1 MFQMNLGLRRT
12 WVTKIWHAFY
22 CFHNFFVTFKHV
34 YKYCLLLVVLII
46 VFHLFF
52 PQEPWISFALIVSA

>member
-34 YKYCLLLVVLII
+34 YKYCLL
-46 VFHLFF
+46 
-52 PQEPWISFALIVSA
+52 